1 MRKNVELTNTQLE
14 NYLNQFYSA
23 FETGYEFEEFLKIY
37 FEKLGL
43 DEVSVTKRARDG
55 GIDLTAMRPGIG
67 NFSES
72 DTIHYYI
79 QAKRFSPSSSVS
91 VKQIREL
98 KGVIP
103 VGQKGI
109 FVTTSKF
116 SKDAISESNNNPSN
130 PVVLIDGKSLIE
142 SCIDNDLGFIFVPVF
157 KKELIKGMFIQS
169 KTSDNLPLKEIIS
182 VDKMVTAND
191 IRARIIRVPN
201 EILKQIQP
209 HNSSINIKLGD
220 AEFKKY
226 KFNQNGRFISGVTS
240 FFNKYNF
247 VDEVGAFYPKK
258 VTWIKDK
265 EGIKILVDNR

>member
-1 MRKNVELTNTQLE
+1 MRKNVELNDAQLE
-14 NYLNQFYSA
+14 NYLNQFYST
-23 FETGYEFEEFLKIY
+23 FENGYEFEEFLKIY

-43 DEVSVTKRARDG
+43 DEVTVTKRARDG
-55 GIDLTAMRPGIG
+55 GIDLTAIRPGIG
-67 NFSES
+67 NFSDS

-103 VGQKGI
+103 TGQKGI

-157 KKELIKGMFIQS
+157 KKELIRNIFSNTLINS
-169 KTSDNLPLKEIIS
+169 PLERIIS
-182 VDKMVTAND
+182 VDKMITSND

-201 EILKQIQP
+201 EILKQLQ
-209 HNSSINIKLGD
+209 SSISFINIKLGD
-220 AEFKKY
+220 FGFEKY

-247 VDEVGAFYPKK
+247 IDEVGSFYPKK
-258 VTWIKDK
+258 VIWIKDE
-265 EGIKILVDNR
+265 EGIKVIVDNR